1 MNSGLSYL
9 SNHNITYLDD
19 EKVIELPLADRIEAG
34 EEATIVLLTDGIFIA
49 ASDILAINSAGSPA
63 DTGIGV
69 TDKVGGVGL
78 GVAAWLVTPP
88 LATPPLATPPTDPEP
103 PAGCTP
109 RGGGEGGMDTTS
121 AS

>member
-1 MNSGLSYL
+1 M
-9 SNHNITYLDD
+9 
-19 EKVIELPLADRIEAG
+19 IELPLADRIEAG

-49 ASDILAINSAGSPA
+49 ASDILAINSTGSPA
-63 DTGIGV
+63 DIGIGV
-69 TDKVGGVGL
+69 TDRVGGVGL
-78 GVAAWLVTPP
+78 GVAAWL
-88 LATPPLATPPTDPEP
+88 ATPPTEP

>member
-34 EEATIVLLTDGIFIA
+34 DEATIVLLTDGIFMA

-69 TDKVGGVGL
+69 TDRVGGVGL
-78 GVAAWLVTPP
+78 GVAAWLV
-88 LATPPLATPPTDPEP
+88 TPPTDPEP